1 MEFGY
6 LNFYSFGSI
15 LAALFCLYVAFFFL
29 RIKER
34 SQAALHLGIASCFA
48 FFFHFGYTIGFFTLE
63 RWGIYHRWIVIPS
76 ALLVFAQFS
85 LVFFYFPT
93 PRKEK
98 IGKYIYF
105 FLVLIVVVVEIL
117 FILNSRNSVGRFV
130 KGSHYWDF
138 ETYSFYMIYSVLVL
152 FFNLLCVFLGIWRA
166 LSEKGKERK
175 AVIYMLFAFCI
186 ILVIPAVTNALNRNG
201 SISRI
206 VYQQA
211 VDLSFVIGFFL
222 LLVIYLNIAKEKT
235 TILNRIVGISMAT
248 FFLVFQI
255 IAYFIL
261 IEYELAFDRIQY
273 QEAKLSVATQE
284 KAKGLEYVVSYDIS
298 TRSSNQVFGKSDPI
312 SESARRLEANYMHL
326 WNSLNDLEDLPANE
340 RLLKT
345 ESLLIDSPPEFF
357 AYKAA
362 ILGFLSSRENKAV
375 SNIEM
380 ETFLK
385 RLSQRMIVLNSQF
398 AHVQDKKDL
407 VRISKLFSSSEPGVT
422 EMLNELSI
430 TYGRE
435 LQAGASDDDLR
446 RLVFNSTLPIYREG
460 ERMYRGA
467 DSSSMAQESKPFRY
481 YVAYYLVNKT
491 SGRLFEAGF
500 DYRIYRA
507 YLHYPSLI
515 LLLCLIS
522 IMFLVVFGFELFFK
536 YALIIP
542 MKEVVSGLQE
552 VYAGNL
558 EYRLVPK
565 VEDEIGFIARS
576 FNHMAESMLSA
587 RNSLRNYAENLEL
600 KVKERTNEL
609 EITLNEVKVLKEQQ
623 DGDYFLMSL
632 LLKSLAA
639 NRANHGN
646 VKVDLLTDQKKK
658 FKFRNYDSEIGG
670 DISASN
676 RIQLRGKNYTVFL
689 NADAMGKSMQGAGGA
704 LVFGAVFEAI
714 IERTKITD
722 SIRDYS
728 PERWL
733 KSTFMELHKVFLS
746 FNGSMLVS
754 AVIGLVDEETGI
766 LYHLNAEHPWTVLY
780 RNDQAGFIEN
790 DLTFRK
796 LGTEGMNGRVYV
808 KTFQLLPGDVII
820 AGSDGRDDIHIGL
833 NEAGEKL
840 INDDHTR
847 FLAFVQS
854 GRGNLE
860 SIFHLIL
867 SEGHLTDD
875 LSLIRISFKEKAIKE
890 TNEDTKEIQDDERV
904 LNLIGKAKRN
914 AQDENFDEAISLFRQ
929 IETLNGKIPI
939 TKKYLAF
946 LFMRKKLFGEAA
958 YHAEEYLKLHPLDNE
973 MLYFA
978 SFMLRKSGKIE
989 RAADLGERLRLR
1001 EPNHVK
1007 NLLNLSRIYLVL
1019 KKYDSALAIAMEAF
1033 ELDSKNERIA
1043 KLLDL
1048 LKSLGKER
1056 THKDS

>member
-1 MEFGY
+1 MKFGY

-34 SQAALHLGIASCFA
+34 SQAALHLGIASGFA

-93 PRKEK
+93 PRKER

-105 FLVLIVVVVEIL
+105 TLILIVIAVEIL

-138 ETYSFYMIYSVLVL
+138 ETYSFYMLYSILVL
-152 FFNLLCVFLGIWRA
+152 FFNLLCISLGVWRA
-166 LSEKGKERK
+166 LVEKGKERR

-261 IEYELAFDRIQY
+261 IEYELVFDRIQY
-273 QEAKLSVATQE
+273 QEAKLAIATRE
-284 KAKGLEYVVSYDIS
+284 KAKGLEYIVSYDMS
-298 TRSSNQVFGKSDPI
+298 AGSSNQIFGKSDPI
-312 SESARRLEANYMHL
+312 SESERGLETNYIRL
-326 WNSLNDLEDLPANE
+326 WNLICSLGDLPAEE
-340 RLLKT
+340 RLLK
-345 ESLLIDSPPEFF
+345 SKSILLNSPPEFF
-357 AYKAA
+357 AYKAG
-362 ILGFLSSRENKAV
+362 ILGFLSSKKNKVV
-375 SNIEM
+375 SNVEM

-385 RLSQRMIVLNSQF
+385 RLSQRLIVLNSQF
-398 AHVQDKKDL
+398 SHVQDKKDSI
-407 VRISKLFSSSEPGVT
+407 RISKLFSANEPGVA

-430 TYGRE
+430 VYRLE
-435 LQAGASDDDLR
+435 LKTGMSEEDLK
-446 RLVFNSTLPIYREG
+446 RLVFNSTLPVYREG
-460 ERMYRGA
+460 ERIYRGN
-467 DSSSMAQESKPFRY
+467 DSSIIAEKSTPFKY
-481 YVAYYLVNKT
+481 YVAYYLLNKT
-491 SGRLFEAGF
+491 SGRLFETGF

-522 IMFLVVFGFELFFK
+522 IMFLVVFGFELFFR

-587 RNSLRNYAENLEL
+587 RNSLRNYAENLEI

-609 EITLNEVKVLKEQQ
+609 EITLNEVKNLKEQQ

-639 NRANHGN
+639 NRANQGN

-754 AVIGLVDEETGI
+754 AVIGLVDEEEGI

-780 RNDQAGFIEN
+780 RNNQASFIEN

-808 KTFQLLPGDVII
+808 KTFQLRPGDVIV
-820 AGSDGRDDIHIGL
+820 AGSDGRDDIHIGS
-833 NEAGEKL
+833 NQAGEKM

-847 FLAFVQS
+847 FLEFVES
-854 GRGNLE
+854 GHGNLE
-860 SIFHLIL
+860 NIFHLIL

-875 LSLIRISFKEKAIKE
+875 LSLIRISFKEKDIKE
-890 TNEDTKEIQDDERV
+890 AADDTEGIQENKHV
-904 LNLIGKAKRN
+904 LNLIDKAKRN
-914 AQDENFDEAISLFRQ
+914 AKDENFDEAISLFRE

-946 LFMRKKLFGEAA
+946 LFMRKRLFEDAA
-958 YHAEEYLKLHPLDNE
+958 HHAEEYLKLHPLDND
-973 MLYFA
+973 MLYFT
-978 SFMLRKSGKIE
+978 SFMLRRSGKIE
-989 RAADLGERLRLR
+989 KAADFGERLRLR

-1007 NLLNLSRIYLVL
+1007 NLLNLARIYLVL
-1019 KKYDSALAIAMEAF
+1019 KNYDSALAIAMEAF

-1048 LKSLGKER
+1048 LKNLRREPTNKNS
-1056 THKDS
+1056 